1 MKAYTRPVPRAEA
14 QAIRESPLQSGGQR
28 SSVGAVHEP
37 PARRARTR
45 PCLSAILLSL
55 LLACGT
61 GPSASVGG
69 PRDTGTSPDTTTD
82 QVQDQE
88 QGDGVDTG
96 KPTKPIEGWPL
107 PNDWTWD
114 GSWVPAPEEVPPAC
128 LLDDKYNDGHELE
141 GQPTPILPPGSW
153 DWADDNGFLAHWRNF
168 AQNVGDFEMLRDE
181 TGLHYGWRFVPI
193 NPEMPNFGG
202 AAMYFEGSCG
212 VDQLILHPGGRI
224 SSMGELDPATGVR
237 EVPNLADGPD
247 VLVFE
252 TSATLDIRL
261 GSSLSGHEHDN
272 DLVVGGGGPQE
283 TDDPYDITTTT
294 VHMGP
299 GRDWVFIRDLSR
311 SAVDLGNGEGGRTDV
326 HDPDD
331 GDDLV
336 ILRGNTHDFRV
347 FGGAGDD
354 VAVWYADENL
364 QASGLLGPN
373 FFGGGGLEGAL
384 WEDQGTD
391 RLVMAVPTDTIL
403 VNQTPTPVGAFLVG
417 ASTGGL
423 IMDDPTAH
431 DPYAYYCIE
440 CGVNAAGRRTM
451 IFEYNSA
458 DGEVTTG
465 YFYVTAFEE
474 LQIGLGPEARVF
486 TIDDVNGTIVP
497 LEDTTVFD
505 PPDWPDV
512 SEM

>member
-1 MKAYTRPVPRAEA
+1 MSRHM
-14 QAIRESPLQSGGQR
+14 IRT
-28 SSVGAVHEP
+28 AV
-37 PARRARTR
+37 
-45 PCLSAILLSL
+45 LLSL
-55 LLACGT
+55 LLLIGCSA

-69 PRDTGTSPDTTTD
+69 PRDTGSSSDAGTD

-88 QGDGVDTG
+88 QDGGDDTG
-96 KPTKPIEGWPL
+96 KPTKPVEGWPL

-114 GSWVPAPEEVPPAC
+114 GSWVPAGEELPPEC
-128 LLDDKYNDGHELE
+128 LLDDEYNDGHDWE

-153 DWADDNGFLAHWRNF
+153 DWDDENDDLANWRNF
-168 AQNVGDFEMLRDE
+168 QQNVGHFDPLTDE
-181 TGLHYGWRFVPI
+181 DGLHYGWRFVPL
-193 NPEMPNFGG
+193 NPSLPNFGG

-212 VDQLILHPGGRI
+212 VDLLMLHPGGRI
-224 SSMGELDPATGVR
+224 SSMGGQDPATGERVF
-237 EVPNLADGPD
+237 PNLNDGPD

-252 TSATLDIRL
+252 TSTTLDIRL

-283 TDDPYDITTTT
+283 TDDPYDIETTT

-311 SAVDLGNGEGGRTDV
+311 SAVDLGNGDGGRTDI
-326 HDPDD
+326 HDSWDE
-331 GDDLV
+331 DDLV
-336 ILRGNTHDFRV
+336 VLRGNTHDFRV

-354 VAVWYADENL
+354 VAVWYADENTET
-364 QASGLLGPN
+364 SGLLGPN
-373 FFGGGGLEGAL
+373 FFGGGGLGDAL
-384 WEDQGTD
+384 WADQGTD

-403 VNQTPTPVGAFLVG
+403 VNQTPTPQGAFFVG
-417 ASTGGL
+417 VSSGAE

-440 CGVNAAGRRTM
+440 CGVNPAGRRTM

-458 DGEVTTG
+458 DGQVTTG

-497 LEDTTVFD
+497 AEDATVFA

-512 SEM
+512 SEL